1 MEMSPPTSE
10 ANGEGNEIIFIF
22 FLSAG
27 REIVCSPKGKKNKR
41 DGIACAKL
49 FGWDCYP
56 PPLARRVLNKTK
68 SRGKIVR
75 YRIRYSI

>member
-27 REIVCSPKGKKNKR
+27 REIVCSPKGKKNKGTALR
-41 DGIACAKL
+41 VQSYSDGIAIPHPLPGVSSIKL
-49 FGWDCYP
+49 S
-56 PPLARRVLNKTK
+56 LAEK
-68 SRGKIVR
+68 
-75 YRIRYSI
+75 